1 MRENLS
7 KKCGQNS
14 KDYNILLMLD
24 NFALIHED
32 LLQSLSNLGYATSS
46 SSTRMIGTRIFSK
59 NNDFIKNSNI
69 KILERT

>member
-1 MRENLS
+1 
-7 KKCGQNS
+7 
-14 KDYNILLMLD
+14 MLD